1 MQSTI
6 QKRLLALLILFFSST
21 QVVSEEYKTGLVL
34 AEVNGKNITLDH
46 IIAAV
51 AKLPSEY
58 NTLEAEYILEG
69 VLNQIVKQ
77 EIMAQILDTSEKFI
91 EISLENEIRSIRA
104 KYSIEKLMEG
114 FPGNDKLLAAYE
126 TATETIQSLEEFNAS
141 HILVESEKEALNILN
156 SLMAGSDFS
165 KLAQEKSTGPSGP
178 NGGQLGWFGPGQMVP
193 EFEAAVLVLEIGNIS
208 QPVKTQFGWHL
219 VKLNDRRVK
228 ALPTFEEMKPELVQ
242 QLSQARID
250 QLLKIETDK
259 SIVKILDTK
268 IEPSLIRNLN
278 LLKN

>member
-193 EFEAAVLVLEIGNIS
+193 EFEAAVLVLEIGSIS

-219 VKLNDRRVK
+219 VKLNDRRIK

>member
-21 QVVSEEYKTGLVL
+21 QVVGEGYKTGLVL

-114 FPGNDKLLAAYE
+114 FPGNDQLLAAYE

-156 SLMAGSDFS
+156 SLKAGSDFS

-193 EFEAAVLVLEIGNIS
+193 EFEAAVLVLEIGGIS

-219 VKLNDRRVK
+219 VKLNDIRVK

-268 IEPSLIRNLN
+268 VEPSLIRNLN

>member
-21 QVVSEEYKTGLVL
+21 QVVGEGYKTGLVL

-114 FPGNDKLLAAYE
+114 FPGSDQLLAAYE
-126 TATETIQSLEEFNAS
+126 TATETIQSSEEFNAS
-141 HILVESEKEALNILN
+141 HILVESEKEALKILN
-156 SLMAGSDFS
+156 SLKAGSNFS

-193 EFEAAVLVLEIGNIS
+193 EFEAAVLVLEIGGIS

-219 VKLNDRRVK
+219 VKLNDIRVK

-242 QLSQARID
+242 QLSQAKID

>member
-6 QKRLLALLILFFSST
+6 QKKLLALLFLFFSST
-21 QVVSEEYKTGLVL
+21 QLVGEEYKSGLVL

-58 NTLEAEYILEG
+58 NTLEANYLLDG

-91 EISLENEIRSIRA
+91 EVSLENEIRSIRA

-114 FPGNDKLLAAYE
+114 FPANDQLLAAYE

-141 HILVESEKEALNILN
+141 HILVESEKEALSILN
-156 SLMAGSDFS
+156 LLKTGSDFS

-193 EFEAAVLVLEIGNIS
+193 EFEAAVLVLEIGRIS

-259 SIVKILDTK
+259 SIIKILDTK
-268 IEPSLIRNLN
+268 IEPSLVRNLN

>member
-21 QVVSEEYKTGLVL
+21 QVVGEGYKTGLVL

-114 FPGNDKLLAAYE
+114 FPGSDQLLAAYE
-126 TATETIQSLEEFNAS
+126 TATETIQSSEEFNAS
-141 HILVESEKEALNILN
+141 HILVESEKEALKILN
-156 SLMAGSDFS
+156 SLKAGSDFS

-219 VKLNDRRVK
+219 VKLNDIRVK

-242 QLSQARID
+242 QLSQAKID

>member
-21 QVVSEEYKTGLVL
+21 QVFGEEYKAGLVL
-34 AEVNGKNITLDH
+34 AEVNGKNITLGH
-46 IIAAV
+46 VIAAV

-58 NTLEAEYILEG
+58 NTLEADYILEG

-77 EIMAQILDTSEKFI
+77 EIMAQILDESEKFI
-91 EISLENEIRSIRA
+91 EVSLENEIRSIRA

-114 FPGNDKLLAAYE
+114 FPVNDQLLAAYE
-126 TATETIQSLEEFNAS
+126 TATETMQSSEEFNAS
-141 HILVESEKEALNILN
+141 HILVESEKEALKILN
-156 SLMAGSDFS
+156 SLKAGSDFS
-165 KLAQEKSTGPSGP
+165 KLAKEKSTGPSGP

>member
-21 QVVSEEYKTGLVL
+21 QVFGEEYKAGLVL

-46 IIAAV
+46 VIAAV
-51 AKLPSEY
+51 AKLPPEY
-58 NTLEAEYILEG
+58 NTLEADYILEG

-91 EISLENEIRSIRA
+91 EVSLENEIRSIRA

-114 FPGNDKLLAAYE
+114 FPGNDQLLAAYE
-126 TATETIQSLEEFNAS
+126 TATETIQNSEEFNAS
-141 HILVESEKEALNILN
+141 HILVESEKEALKILN
-156 SLMAGSDFS
+156 SLKAGSDFS

-193 EFEAAVLVLEIGNIS
+193 EFEAAVLVLEIGKIS

>member
-21 QVVSEEYKTGLVL
+21 QVVGEEYKAGLVL

-58 NTLEAEYILEG
+58 NTLEADYVLEG

-91 EISLENEIRSIRA
+91 EVSLENEIRSIRA

-114 FPGNDKLLAAYE
+114 FPGNDQLLAAYE

-156 SLMAGSDFS
+156 SLKAGSDFS

-193 EFEAAVLVLEIGNIS
+193 EFEAAVLVLEIGSIS

-228 ALPTFEEMKPELVQ
+228 SLPTFEEMKPELVQ
-242 QLSQARID
+242 KLSQARID

>member
-21 QVVSEEYKTGLVL
+21 QVVGEEYKTGLVL

-51 AKLPSEY
+51 AKLPTEY
-58 NTLEAEYILEG
+58 NTLEADYILEG

-77 EIMAQILDTSEKFI
+77 EIMAQILDTSEKYI
-91 EISLENEIRSIRA
+91 EVSLENELRSIRA

-114 FPGNDKLLAAYE
+114 FPRNDQLLAAYE
-126 TATETIQSLEEFNAS
+126 TATETIKSLEEFNAS
-141 HILVESEKEALNILN
+141 HILVESEKEALNILS
-156 SLMAGSDFS
+156 SLKAGSNFS

-193 EFEAAVLVLEIGNIS
+193 EFEAAVFVLEIGGIS

-228 ALPTFEEMKPELVQ
+228 APPTFEEMKPELIQ
-242 QLSQARID
+242 QLSQERID

-268 IEPSLIRNLN
+268 IEPSLIRSLN

>member
-21 QVVSEEYKTGLVL
+21 QVVGEEYKTGLVL

-58 NTLEAEYILEG
+58 NTLEADYLLDG

-91 EISLENEIRSIRA
+91 EVSLENEIRSIRA

-114 FPGNDKLLAAYE
+114 FPGNDQLLAAYE
-126 TATETIQSLEEFNAS
+126 TATETTQNSEEFNAS
-141 HILVESEKEALNILN
+141 HILVESEKEALKILN
-156 SLMAGSDFS
+156 SLKAGSDFS

-193 EFEAAVLVLEIGNIS
+193 EFEAAVLVLEIGSIS

-250 QLLKIETDK
+250 QLLKIETGK

>member
-21 QVVSEEYKTGLVL
+21 QVFGEEYKAGLVL

-91 EISLENEIRSIRA
+91 EVSLENEIRSIRA

-114 FPGNDKLLAAYE
+114 FPGNDQLLAAYE

-141 HILVESEKEALNILN
+141 HILVESEKEALKILN
-156 SLMAGSDFS
+156 SLKAGSNFS

-193 EFEAAVLVLEIGNIS
+193 EFEAAVLVLEIGSIS

>member
-21 QVVSEEYKTGLVL
+21 QVAGEEYKTGLVL

-58 NTLEAEYILEG
+58 NTLEADYILEG

-91 EISLENEIRSIRA
+91 EVSLENEIRSIRA
-104 KYSIEKLMEG
+104 KYSIAKLMEG
-114 FPGNDKLLAAYE
+114 FPGSDQLLAAYE
-126 TATETIQSLEEFNAS
+126 TATETIQSSEEFNAS
-141 HILVESEKEALNILN
+141 HILVESEKEALKILN
-156 SLMAGSDFS
+156 SLKAGSNFS

>member
-21 QVVSEEYKTGLVL
+21 QVVGEGYKTGLVL

-114 FPGNDKLLAAYE
+114 FPGSDQLLAAYK
-126 TATETIQSLEEFNAS
+126 TATETIQSSEEFNAS
-141 HILVESEKEALNILN
+141 HILVESEKEALKILN
-156 SLMAGSDFS
+156 SLKAGSNFS

-228 ALPTFEEMKPELVQ
+228 AFPTFEEMKPELVQ

>member
-21 QVVSEEYKTGLVL
+21 QVVGEGYKTGLVL

-114 FPGNDKLLAAYE
+114 FPGNDQLLAAYE

-141 HILVESEKEALNILN
+141 HILVESEKEALKILN
-156 SLMAGSDFS
+156 SLKAGSDFS

-193 EFEAAVLVLEIGNIS
+193 EFEAAVLVLEIGGIS

-219 VKLNDRRVK
+219 VKLNDIRVK

-242 QLSQARID
+242 QLSQAKID

>member
-6 QKRLLALLILFFSST
+6 QKKLLALLFLFFSST
-21 QVVSEEYKTGLVL
+21 QLVGEEYKSGLVL

-51 AKLPSEY
+51 AKLPPEY
-58 NTLEAEYILEG
+58 NTLDADYVLEG
-69 VLNQIVKQ
+69 VLDQIVKQ

-91 EISLENEIRSIRA
+91 EVSLENEIRSIKA
-104 KYSIEKLMEG
+104 KYSVEKLMEG
-114 FPGNDKLLAAYE
+114 FPRNDQLLAAYE

-141 HILVESEKEALNILN
+141 HILVESEKEALSILD
-156 SLMAGSDFS
+156 SLKAGFDFS

-193 EFEAAVLVLEIGNIS
+193 EFEAAVLVLEIGSVS
-208 QPVKTQFGWHL
+208 QPVKTQFGWHI

-228 ALPTFEEMKPELVQ
+228 ALPSFEEMKPELVQ
-242 QLSQARID
+242 QLSQSRID
-250 QLLKIETDK
+250 QLLKIETDR
-259 SIVKILDTK
+259 SIVKMLDTK
-268 IEPSLIRNLN
+268 IEAGLIRNLD

>member
-21 QVVSEEYKTGLVL
+21 QVVGEEYKTGLVL

-58 NTLEAEYILEG
+58 NTLEDNYILEG

-91 EISLENEIRSIRA
+91 EVSLENEIRSIRA

-114 FPGNDKLLAAYE
+114 FPGNDQLLAAYE

-156 SLMAGSDFS
+156 SLKAGSDFS

-193 EFEAAVLVLEIGNIS
+193 EFEAAVLVLEIGSIS

>member
-21 QVVSEEYKTGLVL
+21 QVVGEGYKTGLVL

-91 EISLENEIRSIRA
+91 EVSLENEIRSIRA

-114 FPGNDKLLAAYE
+114 FPGNDQLLAAYE
-126 TATETIQSLEEFNAS
+126 TATETMQSLEEFNAS
-141 HILVESEKEALNILN
+141 HILVESEKEALNILD
-156 SLMAGSDFS
+156 SLKAGSDFS

-193 EFEAAVLVLEIGNIS
+193 EFEAAVLVLEIGSIS

>member
-21 QVVSEEYKTGLVL
+21 QVFGEEYKAGLVL

-58 NTLEAEYILEG
+58 NTLEADYILEG

-91 EISLENEIRSIRA
+91 EVSLENEIRSIRA

-114 FPGNDKLLAAYE
+114 FPGNDQLLAAYE
-126 TATETIQSLEEFNAS
+126 TATESIQSLEEFNAS
-141 HILVESEKEALNILN
+141 HILVESEKEALKILN
-156 SLMAGSDFS
+156 SLKAGSDFS

>member
-21 QVVSEEYKTGLVL
+21 QVVGEGYKTGLVL

-58 NTLEAEYILEG
+58 NTLEADYILEG

-91 EISLENEIRSIRA
+91 EVSLENEIRSIRA

-114 FPGNDKLLAAYE
+114 FPGNDQLLAAYE

-156 SLMAGSDFS
+156 SLKAGSDFS

-193 EFEAAVLVLEIGNIS
+193 EFEAAVLVLEIGSIS

-228 ALPTFEEMKPELVQ
+228 APPTFEEMKPELVQ

>member
-21 QVVSEEYKTGLVL
+21 QVVGEGYKTGLVL

-91 EISLENEIRSIRA
+91 EVSLENEIRSIRA

-114 FPGNDKLLAAYE
+114 FPGNDQLLTAYE

-156 SLMAGSDFS
+156 SLKAGSDFS

-193 EFEAAVLVLEIGNIS
+193 EFEAAVLVLEIGGIS

-242 QLSQARID
+242 QLSQAKID

>member
-21 QVVSEEYKTGLVL
+21 QVFGEEYKAGLVL
-34 AEVNGKNITLDH
+34 AEVNGKNITLGH
-46 IIAAV
+46 VIAAV

-58 NTLEAEYILEG
+58 NTLEADYILEG

-77 EIMAQILDTSEKFI
+77 EIMAQILDESEKFI
-91 EISLENEIRSIRA
+91 EVSLENEIRSIRA

-114 FPGNDKLLAAYE
+114 FPVNDQLLAAYE
-126 TATETIQSLEEFNAS
+126 TATETMQSSEEFNAS
-141 HILVESEKEALNILN
+141 HILVESEKEALKILN
-156 SLMAGSDFS
+156 SLKAGSDFS
-165 KLAQEKSTGPSGP
+165 KLAKEKSTGPSGP

-228 ALPTFEEMKPELVQ
+228 AFPTFEEMKPELVQ

>member
-21 QVVSEEYKTGLVL
+21 QVFGEEYKAGLVL
-34 AEVNGKNITLDH
+34 AEVNGKNITLGH
-46 IIAAV
+46 VIAAV

-58 NTLEAEYILEG
+58 NTLEADYILEG

-77 EIMAQILDTSEKFI
+77 EIMAQILDESEKFI
-91 EISLENEIRSIRA
+91 EVSLENEIRSIRA

-114 FPGNDKLLAAYE
+114 FPGNDQLLAAYE
-126 TATETIQSLEEFNAS
+126 TATETIQSSEEFNAS
-141 HILVESEKEALNILN
+141 HILVESEKEALKILN
-156 SLMAGSDFS
+156 SLKAGSDFS

>member
-6 QKRLLALLILFFSST
+6 QKRLLALLILFFSYT

-58 NTLEAEYILEG
+58 NTLEADYILEG

-91 EISLENEIRSIRA
+91 EVSLENEIRSIRA

-114 FPGNDKLLAAYE
+114 FPGNDQLLAAYE
-126 TATETIQSLEEFNAS
+126 TATESIQSLEEFNAS

-156 SLMAGSDFS
+156 SLKAGSDFS

-193 EFEAAVLVLEIGNIS
+193 EFEAAVLVLEIGGIS

-242 QLSQARID
+242 QLSQAKID

-259 SIVKILDTK
+259 SIVKILDTE

>member
-21 QVVSEEYKTGLVL
+21 QVVGEEYKTGLVL
-34 AEVNGKNITLDH
+34 AEVNGKNITLEH

-77 EIMAQILDTSEKFI
+77 EIMAQILDTSEKYI
-91 EISLENEIRSIRA
+91 EVSLENELRSIRA

-114 FPGNDKLLAAYE
+114 FPGNDQLLAAYE
-126 TATETIQSLEEFNAS
+126 TALETIQSLEEFNAS
-141 HILVESEKEALNILN
+141 HILVESEKEALKILN
-156 SLMAGSDFS
+156 SLKAGSDFS

-193 EFEAAVLVLEIGNIS
+193 EFEAAVLVLEIGSIS

-259 SIVKILDTK
+259 SIVKILNTK
-268 IEPSLIRNLN
+268 IEPSLIRSLN

>member
-1 MQSTI
+1 MQSII
-6 QKRLLALLILFFSST
+6 QKRLLALVILFFSST
-21 QVVSEEYKTGLVL
+21 QVVGEEYKTGLVL

-58 NTLEAEYILEG
+58 NTLESDYILEG

-91 EISLENEIRSIRA
+91 EVSLENEIRSIKA
-104 KYSIEKLMEG
+104 KYSVEKLMEG
-114 FPGNDKLLAAYE
+114 FPRNDQLLAAYE

-141 HILVESEKEALNILN
+141 HILVESEKEALSILD
-156 SLMAGSDFS
+156 SLKAGFDFS

-193 EFEAAVLVLEIGNIS
+193 EFEAAVLVLEIGSVS
-208 QPVKTQFGWHL
+208 QPVKTQFGWHI

-228 ALPTFEEMKPELVQ
+228 ALPSFEEMKPELVQ
-242 QLSQARID
+242 QLSQSRID
-250 QLLKIETDK
+250 QLLKIETDR
-259 SIVKILDTK
+259 SIVKMLDTK
-268 IEPSLIRNLN
+268 IEAGLIRNLD